1 MKKRPTPK
9 IDDTLA
15 TLRAHGLQV
24 ERVVD
29 LPNGPRI
36 EWRKPPTEAERALV
50 NDLLP
55 GASHDS

>member
-1 MKKRPTPK
+1 MKKRLTPK

-15 TLRAHGLQV
+15 ALHAHGLQV

-36 EWRKPPTEAERALV
+36 EWRKSPTEAERALV
-50 NDLLP
+50 NQLLP
-55 GASHDS
+55 GAVHNS

>member
-15 TLRAHGLQV
+15 TLHAHGLQV

-36 EWRKPPTEAERALV
+36 EWRKPPTEAERAFA